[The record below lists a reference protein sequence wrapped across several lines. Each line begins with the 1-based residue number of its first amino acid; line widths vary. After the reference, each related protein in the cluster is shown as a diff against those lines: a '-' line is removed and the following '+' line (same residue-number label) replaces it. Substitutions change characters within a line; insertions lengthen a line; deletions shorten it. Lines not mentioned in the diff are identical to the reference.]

1 MNAWARQRYLLD
13 FTVASLRRRSGR
25 NLALL
30 AVYTLVMFMLASVML
45 YSQAIKAKAAALLA
59 SAPEI
64 VIQRLEA
71 GRQALMPAATIEQLG
86 RLRGVARI
94 EGRLW
99 GYYFDPT
106 VQANYTVMAPVLNG
120 PAPGQAV
127 IGAGIARVRGLAA
140 GDVLS
145 LRGYDGRPHAFTVAS
160 VLPAATEL
168 TSSDLLLVTAADY
181 RAFFHLPGDVYTD
194 LTVAVSNPAEVR
206 RVARKIAERLP
217 DCRPILREEMRRTYE
232 SVFDWREGLLLALLA
247 GALLAFFI
255 LAWDKA
261 SGLSAEERRE
271 IGVLKAI
278 GWDTGDVLRM
288 KLWEGGL
295 VSLTAF
301 GLGYALA
308 YLHLFYGNAPL
319 FAGIL
324 RGWSVLQPHFTLQA
338 TIDGLQLATLFL
350 IGVVPYTLAILVPV
364 WRAATV
370 DPDSV
375 MR

>member
-1 MNAWARQRYLLD
+1 MNAWAKQRYLLD
-13 FTVASLRRRSGR
+13 FTVASLRRRAGR
-25 NLALL
+25 NLGLL
-30 AVYTLVMFMLASVML
+30 LVYTLVMFMLASAML

-59 SAPEI
+59 DAPEI

-71 GRQALMPAATIEQLG
+71 GRQALMPADYLERLG
-86 RLRGVARI
+86 RLRGVSHV

-99 GYYFDPT
+99 GYYYDPA
-106 VQANYTVMAPVLNG
+106 VKANYTVMAPDLAA
-120 PAPGQAV
+120 APGQAV

-145 LRGYDGRPHAFTVAS
+145 LRGYDGRPYAFTIAR
-160 VLPAATEL
+160 VLPAETEL
-168 TSSDLLLVTAADY
+168 TSADLLLIAPSDY
-181 RAFFHLPGDVYTD
+181 RAFFKLPNDVYTD
-194 LTVAVSNPAEVR
+194 ISVSVTNPAEVR
-206 RVARKIAERLP
+206 RVAQKIAERLP

-232 SVFDWREGLLLALLA
+232 SVFDWREGLLLTLLA
-247 GALLAFFI
+247 GALLAFLI

-271 IGVLKAI
+271 IGILKAI
-278 GWDTGDVLRM
+278 GWETGGVLRM

-295 VSLTAF
+295 ISLTAF

-308 YLHLFYGNAPL
+308 YLHIFYGGAPL
-319 FAGIL
+319 FAGVM
-324 RGWSVLQPHFTLQA
+324 RGWSVLQPQFTLQPHV
-338 TIDGLQLATLFL
+338 DGLQLATLFL